1 MEIISEIERE
11 RMSTLLRAGKRI
23 DGRGFDDVRPVKV
36 IPNVVAKAEGSA
48 EAWLGESRVIA
59 GVKVEVGKPFSDTPS
74 EGVIITSAELSPIG
88 SPTFELGPPS
98 EDAIELA
105 RVVDRGI
112 RHSNTIDRKRLC
124 IVPGEHVYMLMVDVY
139 VLAHHGNLIDCSTL
153 AAVGSLLTTKVPK
166 VDIQEKGGAVLLEE
180 SEPLE
185 MGAPP
190 LTVTFAKVDDVILVD
205 PIIDE
210 ERVMT
215 TRLSISVDGDDTV
228 TSMQKSGTGSL
239 TRKEVLECVERA
251 SKTVKKLRGLLP
263 SR

>member
-23 DGRGFDDVRPVKV
+23 DGRGFDDFRPVKV
-36 IPNVVAKAEGSA
+36 VTDIVAKAEGSA
-48 EAWLGESRVIA
+48 EAWLGETRVIA

-88 SPTFELGPPS
+88 SPSFELGPPS

-112 RHSNTIDRKRLC
+112 RHSSAIDRKRLC
-124 IVPGEHVYMLMVDVY
+124 IAPGEHVYMLMVDVY
-139 VLAHHGNLIDCSTL
+139 VLAHHGNLVDCSTL

-166 VDIQEKGGAVLLEE
+166 VDVQEKAGAVLLEQY
-180 SEPLE
+180 EPLE

-190 LTVTFAKVDDVILVD
+190 LTVTFAKVDDVILAD
-205 PIIDE
+205 PILDE

-215 TRLSISVDGDDTV
+215 TRLSISIDGDDTV
-228 TSMQKSGTGSL
+228 TSMQKSGAGTL
-239 TRKEVLECVERA
+239 TRQEVLDCIERA
-251 SKTVKKLRGLLP
+251 SKTVKKLRTQLP